1 MYSRRTMVCCFG
13 GNAVF
18 SVGRGR
24 RGRPFVSFGV
34 CGRRVEEPKAM
45 GQGRAVDPDGLQH
58 RSRKKKRGW
67 SPACAFAKSQGL
79 TTTGQAGYA
88 YFSTNAASYPENHIG
103 FDPNLAMIPL
113 FAVIM
118 AALGLLARDVRD
130 RPAGAMLMLG
140 MISIVGVV
148 LLRWFNVLLPYELWL
163 RLGMP
168 DSPF

>member
-1 MYSRRTMVCCFG
+1 
-13 GNAVF
+13 
-18 SVGRGR
+18 
-24 RGRPFVSFGV
+24 
-34 CGRRVEEPKAM
+34 
-45 GQGRAVDPDGLQH
+45 
-58 RSRKKKRGW
+58 
-67 SPACAFAKSQGL
+67 
-79 TTTGQAGYA
+79 
-88 YFSTNAASYPENHIG
+88 
-103 FDPNLAMIPL
+103 MIPL

-168 DSPF
+168 DSPFLRF